1 MRRINRSRTVIAGVA
16 LTALV
21 AGGTGIIAASAGA
34 APAGGATGAAG
45 QEQDGSQEP
54 SYTGSIQAPEG
65 SGGEEAENAALSG
78 LAVITPEEAATAAGS
93 AVAGTVGT
101 AALENENGFV
111 VYQVD
116 VTAADG
122 SVVEVK
128 VDAGTGAVL
137 AQEADNDASE
147 GAEGA
152 EGTGG

>member
-1 MRRINRSRTVIAGVA
+1 MSRTAIAGVA
-16 LTALV
+16 LIAMV
-21 AGGTGIIAASAGA
+21 AGGAGIIAASAGA
-34 APAGGATGAAG
+34 TPAPGRAG

>member
-1 MRRINRSRTVIAGVA
+1 MSRTAIGGVA
-16 LTALV
+16 LIAMV

-34 APAGGATGAAG
+34 APAPGGAG